1 MHFIFRISKRFQP
14 DLQNSPQFRVA
25 GAARMALQ
33 FTLRKKDGKTG
44 IVAENIPSSATARL
58 R

>member
-1 MHFIFRISKRFQP
+1 MHFIFRISKNSSRASKVLLKYTVVGAP
-14 DLQNSPQFRVA
+14 KMPLQ
-25 GAARMALQ
+25 L
-33 FTLRKKDGKTG
+33 TLRKKDGKTG